1 MQDYMRAIGFSRM
14 DKYELN
20 NVLKSVIDEP
30 KCEYITDGDDA
41 VIAERSREF
50 AERIGITV
58 CGEYDKDGIFLK
70 EYYFPYI
77 RGEEVS
83 VIEEISVEKLPDRT
97 SYIGVSDDISRDIS
111 LAFYLLNRVD
121 YIDNRQYAK
130 HDRAL
135 KPIVLSA
142 LSISGRI
149 IMPIYKSEAMMK
161 KSSAKRRI
169 RNNLIN
175 AARQGDEE
183 AIENLTL
190 EDFDLFTTVS
200 KRAKKIDVFTMVE
213 TCFMPYGISSDE
225 YYILGNIIGLKQM
238 ENQLTKE
245 QLYVIKLECNEL
257 VFDVCINQEDVLG
270 EPMVGRRFKGKIWL
284 QGNVEFVT
292 V

>member
-130 HDRAL
+130 RDRAL

-149 IMPIYKSEAMMK
+149 IMPIYKNEAMMK
-161 KSSAKRRI
+161 KAVQSGASEI
-169 RNNLIN
+169 TLLM
-175 AARQGDEE
+175 RQGM
-183 AIENLTL
+183 AMRRPL
-190 EDFDLFTTVS
+190 
-200 KRAKKIDVFTMVE
+200 KILLWK
-213 TCFMPYGISSDE
+213 
-225 YYILGNIIGLKQM
+225 ILI
-238 ENQLTKE
+238 
-245 QLYVIKLECNEL
+245 Y
-257 VFDVCINQEDVLG
+257 
-270 EPMVGRRFKGKIWL
+270 L
-284 QGNVEFVT
+284 QQYQNGQRK
-292 V
+292 

>member
-121 YIDNRQYAK
+121 YIDNR
-130 HDRAL
+130 
-135 KPIVLSA
+135 
-142 LSISGRI
+142 
-149 IMPIYKSEAMMK
+149 
-161 KSSAKRRI
+161 
-169 RNNLIN
+169 
-175 AARQGDEE
+175 
-183 AIENLTL
+183 
-190 EDFDLFTTVS
+190 
-200 KRAKKIDVFTMVE
+200 
-213 TCFMPYGISSDE
+213 
-225 YYILGNIIGLKQM
+225 
-238 ENQLTKE
+238 
-245 QLYVIKLECNEL
+245 
-257 VFDVCINQEDVLG
+257 
-270 EPMVGRRFKGKIWL
+270 
-284 QGNVEFVT
+284 
-292 V
+292 

>member
-1 MQDYMRAIGFSRM
+1 MQDYMRAIGFRKM

-20 NVLKSVIDEP
+20 NVLKSVMDAP

-41 VIAERSREF
+41 VIAERSKEF

-58 CGEYDKDGIFLK
+58 GGEYDKDGVFSK

-83 VIEEISVEKLPDRT
+83 VIEEISVEKLPDRM
-97 SYIGVSDDISRDIS
+97 SYIAVSDDISRDIS
-111 LAFYLLNRVD
+111 LAFYLLNSVD
-121 YIDNRQYAK
+121 YIDHRQYTK

-135 KPIVLSA
+135 KPIILSA
-142 LSISGRI
+142 LSISGKI
-149 IMPIYKSEAMMK
+149 IMPIYKNEAMMK
-161 KSSAKRRI
+161 KIRAKRRM
-169 RNNLIN
+169 RNNLMN

-190 EDFDLFTTVS
+190 EDFDLLTTVA
-200 KRAKKIDVFTMVE
+200 KRAKKTDVFTLVE

-225 YYILGNIIGLKQM
+225 YYIIGNIIGLRPM

-245 QLYVIKLECNEL
+245 KLYVIKIECNEL
-257 VFDVCINQEDVLG
+257 VFDLCINQKDLLG

-284 QGNVEFVT
+284 QGSVEFVT